1 MQQPLERI
9 ETDTDFP
16 EAADV
21 VVIGGGIAG
30 ISTAF
35 FLAKRGVSVVVLE
48 KGLVGA
54 EQSSRNWGWCR
65 QQGRDIAELDLARLS
80 ISLWGTLP
88 TEIGADLGFRAVG
101 VTFVTD
107 SAVEL
112 AAWER
117 WRDIARDHQIH
128 SQLLTAA
135 EAQAKAPGSARRWVG
150 GLQTP
155 SDGYAEPSKVVPL
168 LAQAARRLGAVVV
181 QNCAARLM
189 ETRGG
194 RVAAVVTE
202 RGAIRTDAVLC
213 AGGAWSSL
221 FCRRH
226 GVDLPQAVVYGSVAR
241 TTPAVDLLSQCLST
255 PGFSVRR
262 RIDDGYTVAMSGR
275 GTVHLTP
282 SLLRYGWKFL
292 PTFLERRRGL
302 KIRLGKAF
310 VDELLQSSKWSAE
323 EVSPFEKTRVL
334 DPQPDAELLGRALN
348 ELRAAFPELA
358 EVKIQ
363 GSWGGVIDSMPD
375 AVPVISPV
383 AALPGFFL
391 STGFSGHG
399 FGVGPAAGLAAA
411 DMITGSA
418 TAVDLKPFRYSRL
431 FNGTRLRPDSKL

>member
-101 VTFVTD
+101 VSFVTD

-128 SQLLTAA
+128 SRLLTAA
-135 EAQAKAPGSARRWVG
+135 EAQAKTPGSARRWVG

-262 RIDDGYTVAMSGR
+262 RTDDGYTVAMSGR

-310 VDELLQSSKWSAE
+310 LDELLQSSKWSAE

-348 ELRAAFPELA
+348 ELRATFPELA

-363 GSWGGVIDSMPD
+363 RSWGGVIDSMPD

-431 FNGTRLRPDSKL
+431 FDGTRLRPD

>member
-101 VTFVTD
+101 VSFVTD

-135 EAQAKAPGSARRWVG
+135 EAQAKTPGSARRWVG

-181 QNCAARLM
+181 QNCAVRLM

-262 RIDDGYTVAMSGR
+262 RTDDGYTVAMSGR

-292 PTFLERRRGL
+292 PTFLQRRRGL

-310 VDELLQSSKWSAE
+310 LDELLQSSKWSAD

-348 ELRAAFPELA
+348 ELRATFPELA

-431 FNGTRLRPDSKL
+431 FDGTRLRPD

>member
-101 VTFVTD
+101 VSFVTD

-135 EAQAKAPGSARRWVG
+135 EAQAKTPGSARRWVG

-181 QNCAARLM
+181 QNCAVRLM

-262 RIDDGYTVAMSGR
+262 RTDDGYTVAMSGR

-282 SLLRYGWKFL
+282 QLLRYGWKFL

-310 VDELLQSSKWSAE
+310 LDELLQSSKWSAE

-348 ELRAAFPELA
+348 ELRATFPELA

-431 FNGTRLRPDSKL
+431 FDGTRLRPD

>member
-101 VTFVTD
+101 VSFVTD

-128 SQLLTAA
+128 SRLLTAA
-135 EAQAKAPGSARRWVG
+135 EAQAKTPGSARRWVG

-262 RIDDGYTVAMSGR
+262 RTDDGYTVAMSGR

-310 VDELLQSSKWSAE
+310 LDELLQSSKWSAE

-348 ELRAAFPELA
+348 ELRATFPELA

-431 FNGTRLRPDSKL
+431 FDGTRLRPD